1 MDAFLKQV
9 FGHSLT
15 IDNLIRRHLPEWAG
29 TADFATLEA
38 VPTEH
43 VTDRLGLRY
52 SDTVWRVRS
61 LDRRTNYLLIVE
73 FQARPERAM
82 ALRTTIYC
90 CLAAQR
96 FIEQDEEL
104 RRGRTSLAVFA
115 VVLHHGERPW
125 TAPKRVRELYG
136 DSAPEAYRLVA
147 PRRAKAPSAAEPDLA
162 AELAGVAAAGTAD
175 RMRIRL
181 YALRDA
187 TRACGNEDYDRFV
200 ARAVR
205 AMLRSM
211 GIAGGEL
218 EEAMSMDTVTVAFR
232 RSLDE
237 MKRKE
242 RRHGIR
248 QGREQGIVAILTRQ
262 TARKFGPKAADEL
275 SRLLAVGT
283 DAAHADRVAAAIVDC
298 ETTND
303 FLARVRSTQ

>member
-61 LDRRTNYLLIVE
+61 LDGKTNYLLVVE

-104 RRGRTSLAVFA
+104 RRGRASLAVTW
-115 VVLHHGERPW
+115 LRCWPGWRPR
-125 TAPKRVRELYG
+125 A
-136 DSAPEAYRLVA
+136 
-147 PRRAKAPSAAEPDLA
+147 RRNGCTS
-162 AELAGVAAAGTAD
+162 G
-175 RMRIRL
+175 

-187 TRACGNEDYDRFV
+187 TRACGDEDYDRFV

-205 AMLRSM
+205 AMLRSI

-248 QGREQGIVAILTRQ
+248 QGREQGIVAILTQQ

-275 SRLLAVGT
+275 SCLLAAGT
-283 DAAHADRVAAAIVDC
+283 DAADADRVAAAIVDC
-298 ETTND
+298 ETAND
-303 FLARVRSTQ
+303 FLARVRSAR